1 MALRDRAE
9 HGRRLLDRCLFP
21 EPPTPAP
28 GPEPARWEKAGVIAA
43 LLALGVV
50 LQLARIGWD
59 GSLNAIWAEDGP
71 VFLQGALSEGFAE
84 AVGSEYSGYLVLIP
98 RLIGEAAALLPLQS
112 AAATIS
118 ILSALLVAV
127 GGLAVWY
134 AAAAHIPDP
143 YLRGA
148 LVVATVLTPVGG
160 LESID
165 SASYVSW
172 YLLFAVFWI
181 LLWRPQTLFG
191 AAGGGLLIAA
201 TVLSNPG
208 AWFLLPLAAL
218 RALAVRDRRDLTVVG
233 AYFGASAIQLAAMA
247 SSSYEATEPLW
258 TGDIWG
264 TLLQR
269 VVDGAVLG
277 VRLGGGIWDEL
288 GWLYLIAV
296 TVLVVVAFAIGLAGG
311 DGRARAFALVALPTA
326 IGMFVLSVYQ
336 RAVGTLMLWPE
347 GTHGANGGRYA
358 IVPVLL
364 VISAGMV
371 TLEGWRRRKPERP
384 AWPALALA
392 ALVLVSVGFSYPA
405 GDHAARGE
413 IGWDESLDQAAADCA
428 GDPDGDVTISTS
440 PPFAITLPCA
450 EIPGGSDSPPQR

>member
-1 MALRDRAE
+1 MALRDRAG

-21 EPPTPAP
+21 DPPPPAP
-28 GPEPARWEKAGVIAA
+28 GPAPAGWEKGGLIAA
-43 LLALGVV
+43 LLALAVV

-59 GSLNAIWAEDGP
+59 GALDAIWAEDGP
-71 VFLQGALSEGFAE
+71 VFLQSALTEGFAD
-84 AVGSEYSGYLVLIP
+84 AVGAEYSGYLVLIP
-98 RLIGEAAALLPLQS
+98 RLIGELASLVPLEA

-118 ILSALLVAV
+118 ILSALLVAL
-127 GGLAVWY
+127 GGLTVWY

-148 LVVATVLTPVGG
+148 LAVATVLTPVGG

-165 SASYVSW
+165 SAAYVSW
-172 YLLFAVFWI
+172 YLLFAAFWV
-181 LLWRPQTLFG
+181 LLWRPRTLLG
-191 AAGGGLLIAA
+191 AGGGGLLVAA

-208 AWFLLPLAAL
+208 AWFLLPVAAL
-218 RALAVRDRRDLTVVG
+218 RALAVRDRRDLTIVG

-247 SSSYEATEPLW
+247 SSGYEAAEPLW
-258 TGDIWG
+258 TGDIWA

-288 GWLYLIAV
+288 GWPYLIAV
-296 TVLVVVAFAIGLAGG
+296 TVLVVLAFAIGLAGA

-371 TLEGWRRRKPERP
+371 TVERWRRRRPGRP
-384 AWPALALA
+384 AWPAAALA

-413 IGWDESLDQAAADCA
+413 NRWDDSLDQAAVDCS
-428 GDPDGDVTISTS
+428 GDPAGDVTILTS
-440 PPFAITLPCA
+440 PPFAVTLPCSD
-450 EIPGGSDSPPQR
+450 IPGGPDSPPQR